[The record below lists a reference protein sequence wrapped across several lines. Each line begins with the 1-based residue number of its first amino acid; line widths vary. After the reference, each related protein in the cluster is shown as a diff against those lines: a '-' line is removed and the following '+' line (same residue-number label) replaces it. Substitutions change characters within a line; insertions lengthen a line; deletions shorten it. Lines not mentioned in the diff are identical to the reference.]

1 MRYDKKGKIAATISQ
16 DKNKFVTTVLEI
28 KRLLKEKR
36 NIDLD
41 TDKYPYDDNEA
52 AAKWQE
58 KYRLILPN
66 LLIEYRTEKEPPN
79 NKKYPA
85 TPDILQ
91 KYNPN
96 KKVVVTDN
104 SKKRKK
110 SNQES
115 QSQQKYKVAKN

>member
-1 MRYDKKGKIAATISQ
+1 MRYDQKDNIAKTISQ

-36 NIDLD
+36 NIDVD

-58 KYRLILPN
+58 KYRLILPK
-66 LLIEYRTEKEPPN
+66 LLIEYQTEKEPPN

-85 TPDILQ
+85 TPDIRQ
-91 KYNPN
+91 KWNPN
-96 KKVVVTDN
+96 KKVVVTNN

-110 SNQES
+110 SNQDT
-115 QSQQKYKVAKN
+115 QSRQKNKAAKN